1 MALSMKL
8 KKKVASNHFPFM
20 VSFSFAVNKRIPQQ
34 RLLKQYIVSVFFFF
48 LIKIEYLIP
57 INSDTTTNE

>member
-34 RLLKQYIVSVFFFF
+34 RLLKQYIVSVFFF